1 MAPRIEPQ
9 EIDTY
14 WNIFST
20 RTNGG
25 KYLTGEQA
33 APLLK
38 NSGLRDDQLERVW
51 DVADVD
57 NDGNLDFEEFCVAM
71 RIIFDL
77 VNGEYADVPTAI
89 PDWLVPESKAHL
101 VQANRALT
109 GKQVQFERVEDDD
122 DTPGLKDGF
131 DWYMSPQDKA
141 KYEAIYQENRDM
153 RGEISF
159 NALED
164 LYDSLDVPDTD
175 LRSAWNLI
183 NPSASSTINK
193 DACLAFLHIL
203 NNRHEGYR
211 IPRTVP
217 ASLRASFERNQIDYQ
232 VDSQRNSSASAS
244 AAASRWAAKADDKTS
259 TGRKAKFGDQYLTRL
274 GRGGFKA
281 QGTDFSTAKTDAEW
295 EEVRLKKQLQELE
308 AKMERVEAEANRRR
322 GGGRRDSK
330 PALVKR
336 ELEQLLDY
344 KRRELRELEEGTGKA
359 RVGGSLKGVADDLQ
373 TVKEQVEGL
382 EAHLSSRMQ
391 VLEQLR
397 REIEDEKAGR

>member
-1 MAPRIEPQ
+1 MAPRIEAQ
-9 EIDTY
+9 EIETY
-14 WNIFST
+14 WNIFSA

-33 APLLK
+33 APVLK

-51 DVADVD
+51 DLADVD

-71 RIIFDL
+71 RLIFDL
-77 VNGEYADVPTAI
+77 LNGEYTDVPTSL

-101 VQANRALT
+101 VQASRAIT
-109 GKQVQFERVEDDD
+109 GKAAQFERVEDDD
-122 DTPGLKDGF
+122 ESQGLKDGF
-131 DWYMSPQDKA
+131 DWYMSPADKA
-141 KYEAIYQENRDM
+141 KYEQIYQECRDM
-153 RGEISF
+153 RGEVSF
-159 NALED
+159 SALQD

-175 LRSAWNLI
+175 IRSAWNLI

-232 VDSQRNSSASAS
+232 VDSARN
-244 AAASRWAAKADDKTS
+244 AAQSRWATKADDETS

-274 GRGGFKA
+274 GRSGFKTA
-281 QGTDFSTAKTDAEW
+281 GTDFSNAQTDAEW
-295 EEVRLKKQLQELE
+295 EEVRLKKQLAELDE
-308 AKMERVEAEANRRR
+308 KIAKVEAAAERRK
-322 GGGRRDSK
+322 GGKRDSK

-344 KRRELRELEEGTGKA
+344 KRKQLRDLEEGKA
-359 RVGGSLKGVADDLQ
+359 ANRPGGNLKSVHDDLQ
-373 TVKEQVEGL
+373 TVREQVEGL
-382 EAHLSSRMQ
+382 EAHLRSRQ
-391 VLEQLR
+391 EVLEQLR